1 MTVGQV
7 SDWAALQIAVR
18 RNGDLVQTVDLREL
32 MRDLPTL
39 LADVG
44 EFMTL
49 QPGDVLMVGTDC
61 LADGTR
67 PRAKAGDRVEISAP
81 GFVSVNVTVGEAA

>member
-1 MTVGQV
+1 
-7 SDWAALQIAVR
+7 
-18 RNGDLVQTVDLREL
+18 VDLREL
-32 MRDLPTL
+32 VRNMPTL

-49 QPGDVLMVGTDC
+49 QPGDVLMVGSDC

-67 PRAKAGDRVEISAP
+67 PRAQAGDRVEISAP
-81 GFVSVNVTVGEAA
+81 GFASVITTVGGAA

>member
-1 MTVGQV
+1 M
-7 SDWAALQIAVR
+7 
-18 RNGDLVQTVDLREL
+18 RN
-32 MRDLPTL
+32 LPTL

-61 LADGTR
+61 LSDGTR
-67 PRAKAGDRVEISAP
+67 PRARADDRVEISAL
-81 GFVSVNVTVGEAA
+81 GFASVLVQVGGAA